1 MQPVK
6 KGTFR
11 HTLMLQTLTAHFTM
25 FTQSRPLRNVEVGEP
40 ILALAL
46 TAAAVMFII
55 NLIIFD

>member
-11 HTLMLQTLTAHFTM
+11 HTLILQTLTAHFTM
-25 FTQSRPLRNVEVGEP
+25 FTQSRPLRKVEIGEP

-46 TAAAVMFII
+46 TAAAVTFII
-55 NLIIFD
+55 ISIINH